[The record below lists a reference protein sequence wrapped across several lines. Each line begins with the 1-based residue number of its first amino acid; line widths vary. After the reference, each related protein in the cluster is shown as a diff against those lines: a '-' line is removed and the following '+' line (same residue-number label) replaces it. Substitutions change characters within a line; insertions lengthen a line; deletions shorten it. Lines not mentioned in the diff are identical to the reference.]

1 MSFYITYLV
10 KGYNLPEPLTRNLT
24 INIKAI
30 LNDYN
35 LPGGEIGLIIVSDY
49 YIKKLNKKYRGKDS
63 PTDVL
68 SFSFL
73 EPEHEDMSDEED
85 FAIGDII
92 ISLDRAREQASEQ
105 GHSLEQ
111 EIVLLTIHGL
121 LHLLGYDH
129 ERKEDRE
136 LMQSQEEKIKKLFVL

>member
-1 MSFYITYLV
+1 MGLYITSLIE
-10 KGYNLPEPLTRNLT
+10 GYNLPDLLTRSLT
-24 INIKAI
+24 NNIEAV
-30 LNDYN
+30 LDEYS
-35 LPGGEIGLIIVSDY
+35 LSGGEVGLIVVSDP
-49 YIKKLNKKYRGKDS
+49 YIKKLNKKYRNKDA

-73 EPEHEDMSDEED
+73 EPEHEDNAKEEE

-92 ISLDRAREQASEQ
+92 ISLDRAREQALER

-111 EIVLLTIHGL
+111 EIVLLTVHGL

-129 ERKEDRE
+129 EGKEDRE
-136 LMQSQEEKIKKLFVL
+136 LMQREEKALQNRFAL